1 MLIDDKVISSDQGQK
16 YVFVVKT
23 DGTVERRNIQIG
35 PVVDGLRVV
44 HGGLKDGEQVVASRL
59 MMLQPG
65 MKVQPIV
72 AAK

>member
-1 MLIDDKVISSDQGQK
+1 MLIDEKVVSSDQGQK
-16 YVFVVKT
+16 YVFVVKS
-23 DGTVERRNIQIG
+23 DGTIERRNIQIG
-35 PVVDGLRVV
+35 SVTDGQRVV
-44 HGGLKDGEQVVASRL
+44 HAGLKDGEQVVASRL